1 VNPVPLNP
9 AQIDRAAEMLT
20 RAFRNDPLLSWILPD
35 PEKRRSLSPPFHSVF
50 LRYGLLAGEV
60 WTSDPTIRGL
70 AVFLPPEQ
78 REMNAEM
85 LERSGFNGLESILGQ
100 EAFGRFQSAL
110 DYMAPLR
117 SSGAPV
123 SHWYTMALGVDP
135 EHQGTGIGRML
146 LNCMF
151 QRADSEHVP
160 CYLETTEPKNVAF
173 YTNSGFNIVHDGTD
187 PASGVH
193 YWTFRRDPPPT
204 AGTPALT

>member
-1 VNPVPLNP
+1 MSSGGVGVNPVQLNP
-9 AQIDRAAEMLT
+9 ARIDKAAEMLT

-35 PEKRRSLSPPFHSVF
+35 PEERRSLSLPFHSVF

-60 WTSDPTIRGL
+60 WTSDPTMRGL
-70 AVFLPPEQ
+70 AVFLPPGQ

-85 LERSGFNGLESILGQ
+85 PELESILGQ
-100 EAFGRFQSAL
+100 EAFLRFQSAL

-117 SSGAPV
+117 SSAVPV
-123 SHWYTMALGVDP
+123 PHWYTMALGVDP

-160 CYLETTEPKNVAF
+160 CYLETTEPKNVPF
-173 YTNSGFNIVHDGTD
+173 YTNSGFSVVHDGAD
-187 PASGVH
+187 PTSGVH
-193 YWTFRRDPPPT
+193 YWTFLRDPRPL
-204 AGTPALT
+204 GGHRH